1 MQDLIKKHET
11 KLRFALVGGF
21 NTLLDFGLL
30 FVFSSIFNIPRGFS
44 NIMSTS
50 VAFIFSFFANKKYTF
65 KSSESDG
72 NIVKQMVLFTII
84 TLFGLWVIQG
94 LIIHFLTPALISTDL
109 SEPLSL
115 LASKLIA
122 TIASLVWNY
131 LLYSRVVFTKNSS
144 EK

>member
-1 MQDLIKKHET
+1 MQELIKKHET
-11 KLRFALVGGF
+11 KFRFGLIGGL

-30 FVFSSIFNIPRGFS
+30 FAFSSFFNIPRGFS